1 MRDKNRHTKHT
12 IRMCIFCGGFLAC
25 SLLEPCL
32 RVRRKIYNES
42 VYWHVENIY
51 YYNKNTTKKQ
61 RNIQKNALSL
71 HTKLSWEVCCK
82 KHEENPI

>member
-51 YYNKNTTKKQ
+51 YYNKNTTKKTPLHSKKMYYIC
-61 RNIQKNALSL
+61 IQNYYERIFF
-71 HTKLSWEVCCK
+71 TKDL
-82 KHEENPI
+82 

>member
-51 YYNKNTTKKQ
+51 YYNKNTAKKTPLHSKKC
-61 RNIQKNALSL
+61 IIFAYKIIMGEYFLQKTS
-71 HTKLSWEVCCK
+71 KSE
-82 KHEENPI
+82 